1 MAFTIPN
8 LTPAVPEIFILAMAC
23 LTLLA
28 DLFVKQEK
36 GGLTFLLSEFTLLG
50 AAVLSVIL
58 FEHQAVTTFHGSFV
72 LDHLATV
79 LKLLIY
85 TTTFFVLLY
94 SRSYINER
102 QIPFGETYILTLF
115 CVLGMMVLV
124 SAGSFITLFLG
135 LELFS
140 LPLYAIIALQRDK
153 KSCQEA
159 AIKYFVMGAIAS
171 GILLYGLSM
180 IYGATRSL
188 DISIVANTIAQLPAD
203 QNLILIFGL
212 VFVIVGFAFKL
223 GAVPFH
229 MWVPDVYEGA
239 PSSATLLIATAPKIA
254 AFGLGA
260 RLLIDTLPALQP
272 DWQQLL
278 IIIAMLSMTLGNFA
292 AIVQTN
298 LKRMLAYSSIAHMG
312 YMMLGFLSGT
322 ASGYGA
328 ATFYICVYALTSLG
342 AFGLIV
348 LLSRSGLEAEN
359 IADFRG
365 LNSRNPWLAFI
376 MLLIMFSMGGVPPLV
391 GFFAKLAVL
400 ESLISAGFVWL
411 AVYAMMMAL
420 VGVFYYLRVVKVMYF
435 DQPDDAAPITLDC
448 FNSQLAITVNGLLI
462 LALGLLPS
470 GLYDLCRAAF

>member
-1 MAFTIPN
+1 MAFTIPD
-8 LTPAVPEIFILAMAC
+8 LTPAVPEIFVLTMAC

-36 GGLTFLLSEFTLLG
+36 GGVTFLLSELTLLG
-50 AAVLSVIL
+50 AAFLSVML
-58 FEHQAVTTFHGSFV
+58 FKHQVLTTFHGNFV

-94 SRSYINER
+94 SREYINER
-102 QIPFGETYILTLF
+102 KIPFGETYILTLF

-140 LPLYAIIALQRDK
+140 LPLYTIIALQQDK

-159 AIKYFVMGAIAS
+159 AIKYFVMGAIAT

-180 IYGATRSL
+180 IYGATRAM
-188 DISIVANTIAQLPAD
+188 DMATVANAITQIPPSEH
-203 QNLILIFGL
+203 LILTFGL
-212 VFVIVGFAFKL
+212 VFVVVGFAFKL

-260 RLLIDTLPALQP
+260 RLLIDALPGLQP

-278 IIIAMLSMTLGNFA
+278 IILAMLSMALGNFV
-292 AIVQTN
+292 AIVQSN

-312 YMMLGFLSGT
+312 YMLLGFLSGT
-322 ASGYGA
+322 TSGFGA

-348 LLSRSGLEAEN
+348 LLSRNGMEVEN

-365 LNSRNPWLAFI
+365 LNRRNPWLAFL
-376 MLLIMFSMGGVPPLV
+376 MLLMMFSMAGVPPLV

-400 ESLISAGFVWL
+400 EALVSTGYVWL
-411 AVYAMMMAL
+411 AVFAMMMAL
-420 VGVFYYLRVVKVMYF
+420 VGAYYYLRVVKVIYF
-435 DQPDDAAPITLDC
+435 DEPEDASPVELNS
-448 FNSQLAITVNGLLI
+448 FSSQLAITVNGLLI